1 MTAGITV
8 RPSGKALGAD
18 IEGVDL
24 SKPLDGASLAAIKD
38 AWSTHLVL
46 RFRGQTLSD
55 LDLERFSAMLGP
67 LDKAPTYSKGV
78 RVNVGS
84 DYVTVISNVVVDGK
98 PIGDLGNAEA
108 LWHTDMSYNPV
119 PPMASALYSLE
130 IPPAGGAT
138 GFCNMYL
145 AYETLPA
152 DLKSRVTTLVCVHD
166 ASTNSVGGRR
176 GDYAEVTDVRQ
187 APGAR
192 HPLVITHP
200 HTGRDCLF
208 LGRRRNAYLVGLELE
223 ESERLLDTLWAHC
236 TNPELHWYQEWRV
249 GDLILWDNRCTMH
262 HRDAFDPMS
271 RRIMHRTQIG
281 GTVPVSRHLGAAA
294 AASA

>member
-8 RPSGKALGAD
+8 RPSGQALGAD
-18 IEGVDL
+18 VEGVDL
-24 SKPLDGASLAAIKD
+24 SKRLDDATVAAITD

-55 LDLERFSAMLGP
+55 LDLERFSGRLGP
-67 LDKAPTYSKGV
+67 LDKAPLYSKGV

-84 DYVTVISNVVVDGK
+84 DFVTVISNVIQDGK
-98 PIGDLGNAEA
+98 PIGDLGDGEA
-108 LWHTDMSYNPV
+108 MWHTDMSYNPV

-130 IPPAGGAT
+130 IPPVGGAT

-145 AYETLPA
+145 AYETLPP
-152 DLKSRVTTLVCVHD
+152 DLQARARGLRCVHD
-166 ASTNSVGGRR
+166 ASTNSVGVRR

-200 HTGRDCLF
+200 VTGRDCLF
-208 LGRRRNAYLVGLELE
+208 LGRRRNAYLVGLEVE
-223 ESERLLDTLWAHC
+223 ESERLLDALWAHC
-236 TNPELHWYQEWRV
+236 DRPELHWYQEWRV

-262 HRDAFDPMS
+262 RRDAFDPMS

-281 GTVPVSRHLGAAA
+281 GVAPVSRHLGAGAA
-294 AASA
+294 VPA

>member
-8 RPSGKALGAD
+8 RESGKALGAD

-24 SKPLDGASLAAIKD
+24 SKPLDAASLAAIID
-38 AWSTHLVL
+38 AWSKHLVL
-46 RFRGQTLSD
+46 RFRGQRLSD
-55 LDLERFSAMLGP
+55 PDLERFSAMLGP
-67 LDKAPTYSKGV
+67 LDKAPMYSKGV
-78 RVNVGS
+78 RVDVGS

-119 PPMASALYSLE
+119 PPMASVLYSLE
-130 IPPAGGAT
+130 IPPVGGAT

-145 AYETLPA
+145 AYEMLPA
-152 DLKSRVTTLVCVHD
+152 DLRERVKTLVCVHD

-200 HTGRDCLF
+200 VTARDCLF
-208 LGRRRNAYLVGLELE
+208 LGRRRNAWIVGLEVD
-223 ESERLLDTLWAHC
+223 ESERLLDALWAHC
-236 TNPELHWYQEWRV
+236 SRPEFQWYQAWQV

-262 HRDAFDPMS
+262 RRDAFDPMS

-281 GTVPVSRHLGAAA
+281 GAAPVSRHLGAGAA
-294 AASA
+294 VPA